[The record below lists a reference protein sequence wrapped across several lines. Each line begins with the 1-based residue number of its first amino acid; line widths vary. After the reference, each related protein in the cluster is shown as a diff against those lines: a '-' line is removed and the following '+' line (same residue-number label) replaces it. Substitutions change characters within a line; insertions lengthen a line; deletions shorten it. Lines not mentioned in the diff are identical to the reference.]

1 MNREE
6 FLKQKIS
13 EKGKNLKTIAAEID
27 VPYSTLRDMQVNIGS
42 ARVDNVIKLCQYL
55 DITVDELNA
64 SSSAEFKVTELE
76 KRVIIA
82 YRNNPDMRASVNKLL
97 DIKEQPAM
105 IKSFRAAS
113 SSDNHEPEIVEMEDL
128 SKYPESDIDGI

>member
-27 VPYSTLRDMQVNIGS
+27 IPYSTLRDMQVNIGS

-113 SSDNHEPEIVEMEDL
+113 SSNNHEPEIVEMEDL

>member
-1 MNREE
+1 
-6 FLKQKIS
+6 
-13 EKGKNLKTIAAEID
+13 
-27 VPYSTLRDMQVNIGS
+27 MQVNIGS

-113 SSDNHEPEIVEMEDL
+113 SIDSHEPEIVEMEDL
-128 SKYPESDIDGI
+128 SKYPESDIKGI

>member
-97 DIKEQPAM
+97 DIKEQPTM